1 MKVAIEFLL
10 ALLVLVSM
18 IALPFTV
25 WFAVFRTNPEI
36 VRIAIYNIFCFGYGL
51 IVFKGVNKSNEQ
63 S

>member
-1 MKVAIEFLL
+1 MRGTLEFIIALVILVAL
-10 ALLVLVSM
+10 

-25 WFAVFRTNPEI
+25 WFAVFRTSPET